1 VGDDLMPFYQD
12 VHDQALRAGEWI
24 DSLRDLVPWQV
35 TLCHGKLRWR
45 RSFGRVTWWLA

>member
-1 VGDDLMPFYQD
+1 MPFYRD
-12 VHDQALRAGEWI
+12 VYDQALRAGEWI

-35 TLCHGKLRWR
+35 TLA